1 MIIHK
6 TNKTYQTRSKYPNSN
21 WTGHDGYYVVDDASE
36 LAQRIKDNY
45 PYFEFVLDS
54 QGALI
59 AITPTERPP
68 EPEPEPTTEEDLMSM
83 AVDHEYRL
91 TLLELGVI

>member
-1 MIIHK
+1 MRYFLYYK
-6 TNKTYQTRSKYPNSN
+6 DGDVVGYLASAKGTMSSQATEVSFEQYQEIL
-21 WTGHDGYYVVDDASE
+21 GE
-36 LAQRIKDNY
+36 L
-45 PYFEFVLDS
+45 
-54 QGALI
+54 GI
-59 AITPTERPP
+59 AVP